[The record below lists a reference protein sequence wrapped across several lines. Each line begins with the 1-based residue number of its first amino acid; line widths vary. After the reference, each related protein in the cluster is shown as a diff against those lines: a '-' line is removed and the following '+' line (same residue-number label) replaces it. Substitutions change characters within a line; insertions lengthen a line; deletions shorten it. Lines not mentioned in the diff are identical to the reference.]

1 MGGEALGRGIAQKND
16 GVFAGTHAIG
26 DPLWTRFE
34 HVLIIRVD
42 PALPLQVA
50 TRLGPYEVL
59 SPIGA
64 GGMGEVYRARD
75 TRLKRDVALK
85 ILPEDFAN
93 HPVRLARLQRE
104 AEVLASLNHP
114 NIANIYGIEESGGLR
129 ALVLEL
135 VEGETLADRIE
146 RGPVPLNEA
155 LSIARQIAEA
165 LEAAHEQAIIHRDLK
180 PSNIKV
186 RQDGT
191 VKVLDF
197 GLAKLVAPASEPDLD
212 ATASSTIT
220 LPLET
225 GAGVILGTPA
235 YMSPE
240 QARGYPVDKR
250 SDIWAF
256 GCVLYEMLTGKR
268 TFQGPT
274 SSDVMAAILEREPH
288 WRALPTATPSSVRR
302 LVQRCLDKDSKRRL
316 RDIGDARIDLDE
328 ALIAP
333 PPIDGESRTLAWHRS
348 QWVAWSLAAV
358 AVIVAALFATRG
370 FWSAVRSDRVPSSG
384 RSVVRFTE
392 TLPDDTQLAPAP
404 ALAVSADGRRFA
416 YVGIRRGTRTLYIRD
431 VNQVSPRAM
440 PGTEGADEPFFSPD
454 GQWIGFFAEG
464 KLKKVPVAGG
474 APLTLCDAPGPRGAT
489 WGADNSI
496 IFAPSAASA
505 LLRVSADGG
514 NPQPVT
520 TLDRTQNEASHRW
533 PQFLPGGEAIVYSA
547 GPTVSVFGWI
557 EARVLAQSLKTGARR
572 VVVQHGTFP
581 HYAPSGHL
589 LYFQGG
595 IAYAQLFDPDR
606 LQVSGEAMPVLER
619 VPNLGGI
626 NGGAFEFALS
636 STGTLAYAPGVTRE
650 PQSLVWVSRDGKEQT
665 IAIPSGTYGG
675 GPRLSPDGR
684 QIAVTVVGTAESDI
698 WVYDLARTTA
708 TRLTFGGSN
717 LWPVWTPD
725 GARIAYASSR
735 QGSTNAYWKQAD
747 GSGAEEQL
755 TTSLETYFPHS
766 FSPDRRILVLS
777 QLPGRVAI
785 LPLEAR
791 KPWVFQTGEGVATD
805 PALSPNGRWIAYT
818 SNESGRNEVYVRPY
832 PGPGPAI
839 AVSTSGGDAPM
850 WGRSGREVFFQQG
863 DAMMAVDVAEGRD
876 KLSVGT
882 PKRLFAG
889 YYGFGGVRAGYDVAI
904 DAQKFLMV
912 KLPGVPDNPSR
923 FTVVFNWPDEIDARF
938 LQDRR

>member
-1 MGGEALGRGIAQKND
+1 M
-16 GVFAGTHAIG
+16 T
-26 DPLWTRFE
+26 
-34 HVLIIRVD
+34 
-42 PALPLQVA
+42 LQIA
-50 TRLGPYEVL
+50 TRIGPYEVL
-59 SPIGA
+59 SPLGA

-85 ILPEDFAN
+85 ILPEGFAN

-114 NIANIYGIEESGGLR
+114 NIANIYGIEESGEVR

-135 VEGETLADRIE
+135 VEGETLADRIA

-155 LSIARQIAEA
+155 LSIAKQMAEA
-165 LEAAHEQAIIHRDLK
+165 LEAAHEQAVIHRDLK

-186 RQDGT
+186 RQDGM
-191 VKVLDF
+191 VKLLDF
-197 GLAKLVAPASEPDLD
+197 GLAKLVAPASEPDLEV
-212 ATASSTIT
+212 TASATMT
-220 LPLET
+220 LPVET
-225 GAGVILGTPA
+225 AAGVILGTPA

-240 QARGYPVDKR
+240 QARGYVVDKR

-274 SSDVMAAILEREPH
+274 SSDVMAAILDR
-288 WRALPTATPSSVRR
+288 V
-302 LVQRCLDKDSKRRL
+302 
-316 RDIGDARIDLDE
+316 
-328 ALIAP
+328 
-333 PPIDGESRTLAWHRS
+333 
-348 QWVAWSLAAV
+348 
-358 AVIVAALFATRG
+358 VAALFAARG
-370 FWSAVRSDRVPSSG
+370 FWGAGRTEGNASAA

-392 TLPDDTQLAPAP
+392 TLPEDTQLAPAP
-404 ALAVSADGRRFA
+404 ALAVSPDGRRFG

-431 VNQVSPRAM
+431 VNQVAAHTM
-440 PGTEGADEPFFSPD
+440 PGTEGADQPFFSPD

-464 KLKKVPVAGG
+464 KLKKVSVAGG
-474 APLTLCDAPGPRGAT
+474 APLTLADASGARGGT
-489 WGADNSI
+489 WGTDNSI

-514 NPQPVT
+514 SPQPAT

-572 VVVQHGTFP
+572 VLVQHGTFP
-581 HYAPSGHL
+581 HYAASGHL

-595 IAYAQLFDPDR
+595 IAYAQRFDPNQ
-606 LQVSGEAMPVLER
+606 LQVSGEAMPVLDR
-619 VPNLGGI
+619 VPTLGGI
-626 NGGAFEFALS
+626 NAGAFELALS
-636 STGTLAYAPGVTRE
+636 PTGTMAYVPGVTRE
-650 PQSLVWVSRDGKEQT
+650 GQSLVWVNRDGREQT
-665 IAIPSGTYGG
+665 IAIPTGTYGS
-675 GPRLSPDGR
+675 GPRVSPDGR

-698 WVYDLARTTA
+698 WVYDLSRTTA
-708 TRLTFGGSN
+708 TRLTFGGRN

-735 QGSTNAYWKQAD
+735 EGSTNAYWKHAD

-755 TTSLETYFPHS
+755 TTSLETYFPQS
-766 FSPDRRILVLS
+766 FSPDGRMLLLS
-777 QLPGRVAI
+777 QLPGRVSA
-785 LPLEAR
+785 LPLEAPR
-791 KPWVFQTGEGVATD
+791 KPSVFQTGQGVASD
-805 PALSPNGRWIAYT
+805 AAFSPTGRWIAYI
-818 SNESGRNEVYVRPY
+818 SNESGRSEVYVRPY
-832 PGPGPAI
+832 PGPGATIP
-839 AVSTSGGDAPM
+839 VSTSGGDAPM
-850 WGRSGREVFFQQG
+850 WARSGRELFYLQG
-863 DAMMAVDVAEGRD
+863 DAMMAVDVAENRD

-889 YYGFGGVRAGYDVAI
+889 NYGVGGVRAAYDVAI
-904 DAQKFLMV
+904 DAQRFLMV
-912 KLPGVPDNPSR
+912 KISGIQDDSSR
-923 FTVVFNWPDEIDARF
+923 FTVVINWPDEIDARF

>member
-1 MGGEALGRGIAQKND
+1 M
-16 GVFAGTHAIG
+16 T
-26 DPLWTRFE
+26 
-34 HVLIIRVD
+34 
-42 PALPLQVA
+42 LQIA
-50 TRLGPYEVL
+50 TRIGPYEVL
-59 SPIGA
+59 SPLGA

-85 ILPEDFAN
+85 ILPEGFAN

-114 NIANIYGIEESGGLR
+114 NIANIYGIEESGEVR

-135 VEGETLADRIE
+135 VEGETLADRIA

-155 LSIARQIAEA
+155 LSIAKQMAEA
-165 LEAAHEQAIIHRDLK
+165 LEAAHEQAVIHRDLK

-186 RQDGT
+186 RHDGM
-191 VKVLDF
+191 VKLLDF

-212 ATASSTIT
+212 VTASATMT
-220 LPLET
+220 LPVET
-225 GAGVILGTPA
+225 AAGVILGTPA

-240 QARGYPVDKR
+240 QARGYVVDKR

-274 SSDVMAAILEREPH
+274 SSDVMAAILDREPD
-288 WRALPTATPSSVRR
+288 WRALPTTTPSSVRR
-302 LVQRCLDKDSKRRL
+302 LVQRCLDKDTKRRL
-316 RDIGDARIDLDE
+316 RDIGDARIDLDD

-333 PPIDGESRTLAWHRS
+333 PAVDGESRTLAWHWPP
-348 QWVAWSLAAV
+348 WVAWALAAV
-358 AVIVAALFATRG
+358 AVIVAALFAARG
-370 FWSAVRSDRVPSSG
+370 FWGAGRTEGNASAA

-392 TLPDDTQLAPAP
+392 TLPADTQLAPAP
-404 ALAVSADGRRFA
+404 ALAVSPDGRRFG

-431 VNQVSPRAM
+431 VNQVAAHTM
-440 PGTEGADEPFFSPD
+440 PGTEGADQPFFSPD

-464 KLKKVPVAGG
+464 KLKKVSVAGG
-474 APLTLCDAPGPRGAT
+474 APLTLADASGARGGT
-489 WGADNSI
+489 WGTDNSI

-514 NPQPVT
+514 SPQPAT

-572 VVVQHGTFP
+572 VLVQHGTFP
-581 HYAPSGHL
+581 HYAASGHL

-595 IAYAQLFDPDR
+595 IAYAQRFDPNQ
-606 LQVSGEAMPVLER
+606 LQVSGEAMPVLDR
-619 VPNLGGI
+619 VPTLGGI
-626 NGGAFEFALS
+626 NAGAFELALS
-636 STGTLAYAPGVTRE
+636 PTGTMAYVPGVTRE
-650 PQSLVWVSRDGKEQT
+650 GQSLVWVNRDGREQT
-665 IAIPSGTYGG
+665 IAIPTGTYGS
-675 GPRLSPDGR
+675 GPRVSPDGR

-698 WVYDLARTTA
+698 WVYDLSRTTA
-708 TRLTFGGSN
+708 TRLTFGGRN

-735 QGSTNAYWKQAD
+735 EGSTNAYWKHAD

-755 TTSLETYFPHS
+755 TTSLETYFPQS
-766 FSPDRRILVLS
+766 FSPDGRMLLLS
-777 QLPGRVAI
+777 QLPGRVSA
-785 LPLEAR
+785 LPLEAPR
-791 KPWVFQTGEGVATD
+791 KPSVFQTGQGVASD
-805 PALSPNGRWIAYT
+805 AAFSPTGRWIAYI
-818 SNESGRNEVYVRPY
+818 SNESGRSEVYVRPY
-832 PGPGPAI
+832 PGPGATIP
-839 AVSTSGGDAPM
+839 VSTSGGDAPM
-850 WGRSGREVFFQQG
+850 WARSGRELFYLQG
-863 DAMMAVDVAEGRD
+863 DAMMAVDVAENRD

-889 YYGFGGVRAGYDVAI
+889 NYGVGGVRAAYDVAI
-904 DAQKFLMV
+904 DAQRFLMV
-912 KLPGVPDNPSR
+912 KISGIQDDSSR
-923 FTVVFNWPDEIDARF
+923 FTVVINWPDEIDARF